1 MVRDTL
7 IRGLEDPEIRQDIL
21 GHENQDMALELVL
34 KLVEAKESGK
44 RSEASLLG
52 ADKAHGSSD
61 YKKGKK
67 YPKGAKR
74 STCTNCGE
82 PSHEGGNSLE
92 TERSIAKH
100 LVANAITVEKLITL
114 PKYASPANG
123 KEVVT
128 TRMTEKKQGWSSIC
142 FVLSIIRT
150 SR

>member
-1 MVRDTL
+1 MQIKLTVLVITRRAKNTPK
-7 IRGLEDPEIRQDIL
+7 EQSAQ
-21 GHENQDMALELVL
+21 HVQTVENQAM
-34 KLVEAKESGK
+34 
-44 RSEASLLG
+44 R
-52 ADKAHGSSD
+52 
-61 YKKGKK
+61 
-67 YPKGAKR
+67 
-74 STCTNCGE
+74 GE
-82 PSHEGGNSLE
+82 IPWK

-142 FVLSIIRT
+142 FVLSIIRI